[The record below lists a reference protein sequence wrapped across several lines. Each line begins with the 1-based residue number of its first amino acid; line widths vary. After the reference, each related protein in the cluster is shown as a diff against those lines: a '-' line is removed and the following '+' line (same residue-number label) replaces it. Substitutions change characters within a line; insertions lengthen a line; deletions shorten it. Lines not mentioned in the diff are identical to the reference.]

1 MAKGKTSGTKPTGP
15 NAKLQGKALGAHVSP
30 PRQGPVDTPNSNGQ
44 WDAASGCVYPF
55 KSAPVKG
62 TKKSF

>member
-15 NAKLQGKALGAHVSP
+15 NKATQGKALSP
-30 PRQGPVDTPNSNGQ
+30 HYSQPHAGPADTPNSNGQ
-44 WDAASGCVYPF
+44 WDANAVTTKGVHT
-55 KSAPVKG
+55 APQKG